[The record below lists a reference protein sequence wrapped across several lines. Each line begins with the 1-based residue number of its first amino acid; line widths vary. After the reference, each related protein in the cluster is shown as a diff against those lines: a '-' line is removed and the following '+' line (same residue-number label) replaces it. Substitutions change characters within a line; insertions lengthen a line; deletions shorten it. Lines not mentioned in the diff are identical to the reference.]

1 MTYCFDCLLLLLA
14 ELFAAHIPWIRFLF
28 LKRCG
33 RDNARRQQPITL
45 RRRPQPWTL
54 GRIPRVVTCPG
65 LLWLASALALALALA
80 SRAVAW
86 EPVQLAAYPQKV
98 RTFYQTADPAVP
110 AALRSNSVPLPV
122 GNITATARAA
132 DGALWLG
139 TTQGLVRLDFSAT
152 ARDCR
157 QYLAG
162 QRYLPD
168 DEVQQLLPDE
178 RDGIWVRTRTG
189 VSHIELKPMT
199 LAQKAEH
206 FEQRIRGR
214 HDRYGLVADS
224 GLRVAGDV
232 SSNQMHDNDNDGLW
246 TAMYAA
252 GECFRYAVTKSPEA
266 LANARKSIE
275 AILFLEEVAGRRGF
289 PARSFLRKGD
299 PLPAGGE
306 WHWTKD
312 GEYYWKAD
320 TSSDEI
326 VGHFFIFSIAYD
338 LLPDEPLKRRIAET
352 CQRIMDHIIDHGY
365 YLVDLDGKPTR
376 WGFWSPEALS
386 RDPDERA
393 LNSLQLLS
401 FLKTTAHITGAARYT
416 TEYKKVAWDLKYADL
431 IARVNEARTEL
442 NYSDEELAMLPY
454 YCIFQYEKDPVL
466 LKAYRRG
473 VDEWW
478 KNLQREANP
487 LWTFIYLTGQPE
499 ARVDLGASVRTL
511 YRMPMDTIE
520 WTVKNSHRPDIEWA
534 VSRDRFGHR
543 EALTLLP
550 PDERPVMKWNGNPFV
565 VDGGRG
571 GHGEDDGAA
580 FLLPYWMGRY
590 HKFIVGE

>member
-1 MTYCFDCLLLLLA
+1 MNYRLTF
-14 ELFAAHIPWIRFLF
+14 IW
-28 LKRCG
+28 
-33 RDNARRQQPITL
+33 
-45 RRRPQPWTL
+45 
-54 GRIPRVVTCPG
+54 
-65 LLWLASALALALALA
+65 LLWLVTTLA
-80 SRAVAW
+80 SSADAW
-86 EPVQLAAYPQKV
+86 EPVQLAPYPQKV
-98 RTFYQTADPAVP
+98 RTFYQAADAAVP
-110 AALRSNSVPLPV
+110 AALRSNSVPLAV
-122 GNITATARAA
+122 GGITATARAA
-132 DGALWLG
+132 DGGVWLG
-139 TTQGLVRLDFSAT
+139 TTQGLVRLDFSAPEQD
-152 ARDCR
+152 RR
-157 QYLAG
+157 QYMGG

-168 DEVQQLLPDE
+168 DHVEQLLPDE

-189 VSHIELKPMT
+189 VSHVELKPMT

-206 FEQRIRGR
+206 FEQRVRAR

-232 SSNQMHDNDNDGLW
+232 SSNQMPDNDNDGLW

-289 PARSFLRKGD
+289 PARSYIRKGD
-299 PLPAGGE
+299 PMPGGGE

-312 GEYYWKAD
+312 GQYYWKAD

-338 LLPDEPLKRRIAET
+338 LLPDEPLKRKIADT
-352 CQRIMDHIIDHGY
+352 CQRVMDHIIDHGY

-376 WGFWSPEALS
+376 WGFWAPESL
-386 RDPDERA
+386 RQNPDERA

-401 FLKTTAHITGAARYT
+401 FLKTTAHITGSARYAA
-416 TEYKKVAWDLKYADL
+416 EYKKVAWDLKYADL
-431 IARVNEARTEL
+431 LTHVAESRMEL

-454 YCIFQYEKDPVL
+454 YCLFQYEQDPAL

-473 VDEWW
+473 LDGWW
-478 KNLQREANP
+478 ENIQREANP
-487 LWTFIYLTGQPE
+487 LWTFIYLTGQPD
-499 ARVDLGASVRTL
+499 ARVDLAGAVRTL
-511 YRMPMDTIE
+511 YRMPMDTIG
-520 WTVKNSHRPDIEWA
+520 WTVKNSHRQDIVWA
-534 VSRDRFGHR
+534 KTRDRFGHR

-550 PDERPVMKWNGNPFV
+550 PDERPANKWNSNPFV
-565 VDGGRG
+565 VDGGSG

-590 HKFIVGE
+590 NKFILGE

>member
-1 MTYCFDCLLLLLA
+1 M
-14 ELFAAHIPWIRFLF
+14 
-28 LKRCG
+28 
-33 RDNARRQQPITL
+33 Q
-45 RRRPQPWTL
+45 
-54 GRIPRVVTCPG
+54 
-65 LLWLASALALALALA
+65 SLALPGVVLMLVVSAA
-80 SRAVAW
+80 AW
-86 EPVQLAAYPQKV
+86 EPVQLSPYPQKV
-98 RTFYQTADPAVP
+98 RTFYKLTDAAVP
-110 AALRSNSVPLPV
+110 VGLRSNPAPSPL
-122 GNITATARAA
+122 GDFTATVRAT
-132 DGALWLG
+132 DGALWQG
-139 TTQGLVRLDFSAT
+139 TTQGLWRVDA
-152 ARDCR
+152 AAQERDRR
-157 QYLAG
+157 QYFAG

-168 DEVQQLLPDE
+168 DQVVQLLPDE
-178 RDGIWVRTRTG
+178 HGGIWARTRTG
-189 VSHIELKPMT
+189 VSHIELRPMT

-206 FEQRIRGR
+206 FEQRIRAR

-224 GLRVAGDV
+224 TFRVAGDP

-275 AILFLEEVAGRRGF
+275 AVLFLEEVAGRRGF
-289 PARSFLRKGD
+289 PARSYIRKGD
-299 PLPAGGE
+299 PMPGGGE

-312 GEYYWKAD
+312 GQYYWKAD

-338 LLPDEPLKRRIAET
+338 LLPDEPLRRRIAET
-352 CQRIMDHIIDHGY
+352 CQRVMDHIIDHGY

-376 WGFWSPEALS
+376 WGFWAPEALM
-386 RDPDERA
+386 RETEERA

-401 FLKTTAHITGAARYT
+401 FLKTTAHITGQARYEK
-416 TEYKKVAWDLKYADL
+416 EYKKVAWDLKYADW
-431 IARVNEARTEL
+431 ITRVNEFRTEM

-454 YCIFQYEKDPVL
+454 YCVFQYEKAPAM
-466 LKAYRRG
+466 LKALRKG

-478 KNLQREANP
+478 KNIRREANP
-487 LWTFIYLTGQPE
+487 LWTFIYLTGQPD
-499 ARVDLGASVRTL
+499 AQVDLSAAVWTL
-511 YRMPMDTIE
+511 YRMPMDTIH
-520 WTVKNSHRPDIEWA
+520 WTVKNSHRRDIAWA
-534 VSRDRFGHR
+534 AVVDRFNRR

-550 PDERPVMKWNGNPFV
+550 PDERPTMKWNGNPFV
-565 VDGGRG
+565 VDGGGG